1 MTAIRGFVFPVVV
14 EKEGLLDSKKPLLVE
29 KNMRFH
35 SRVLILK
42 LILNPINDSDMKTS
56 GIQTLIFSALFC
68 TLSISLLAQ
77 PGGGPGGPGGFDPD
91 EMIKREKQNV
101 LKAVTDLTDDQKLL
115 LDGIYDEFSLSF
127 KELRE
132 EMMQTRDFQA
142 MRPKMEA
149 LRKEKDDLMRDVLN
163 DDQYNI
169 YLGIVEERRRQM
181 GNNRR
186 ANGATNQPNEQ
197 PQ

>member
-1 MTAIRGFVFPVVV
+1 
-14 EKEGLLDSKKPLLVE
+14 
-29 KNMRFH
+29 
-35 SRVLILK
+35 
-42 LILNPINDSDMKTS
+42 MKTS

-68 TLSISLLAQ
+68 TFSISLFAQ

-115 LDGIYDEFSLSF
+115 LDGIYDEFSMSF

-132 EMMQTRDFQA
+132 EMMQSRDFQA

-163 DDQYNI
+163 EDQFNI

-186 ANGATNQPNEQ
+186 SNSATNPPSEQ

>member
-1 MTAIRGFVFPVVV
+1 
-14 EKEGLLDSKKPLLVE
+14 
-29 KNMRFH
+29 
-35 SRVLILK
+35 
-42 LILNPINDSDMKTS
+42 MKTS
-56 GIQTLIFSALFC
+56 GIKTLIFSALFS
-68 TLSISLLAQ
+68 TLSISLYAQ

-91 EMIKREKQNV
+91 EMVKREKQNV

-115 LDGIYDEFSLSF
+115 LDGIYEEFSTSF

-132 EMMQTRDFQA
+132 EMMQTRDFQV

-163 DDQYNI
+163 EDQYTI

-181 GNNRR
+181 GNRR
-186 ANGATNQPNEQ
+186 ANGGANQPSEQ